1 MFLLKSFLYQTL
13 KSIFHLAVIICVCVC
28 VFPGCVHH
36 QWAGA
41 EVSHPS
47 TDESLLLQHLQRK
60 LKAAERC
67 CFIDSWLRFLF
78 FYILLRC
85 YCVLHLLFVEFHF
98 MSVFTPIK
106 NNIKTSITVC
116 MWSLATLYKYL
127 MILCGC
133 PFFLLFDMNEFNFSL
148 SLISPW
154 IMFKAIVH
162 TYLLYLLLFFKCS
175 FSIVKSPFLL
185 GNNLKLF

>member
-13 KSIFHLAVIICVCVC
+13 KGIFHLAVIICVCVC

-116 MWSLATLYKYL
+116 IIGHLP
-127 MILCGC
+127 LCTNTWWFSAGVPSSYC
-133 PFFLLFDMNEFNFSL
+133 LTWMN
-148 SLISPW
+148 LI
-154 IMFKAIVH
+154 F
-162 TYLLYLLLFFKCS
+162 LYL
-175 FSIVKSPFLL
+175 
-185 GNNLKLF
+185 